1 MVTTE
6 QIKELVKRNESL
18 KIFLDID
25 GKKAILT
32 EREKRS
38 LEPDFWDDAKAAEA
52 YQKESA
58 SIKSWVDDFERINA
72 LVGDVEVL
80 PDFMQ
85 EGLYTEEESDKIY
98 NNAIKNI
105 EALELKGMMRSEED
119 PLPAILEINSGAGG
133 TESLDWASMLLRMY
147 MRWAERKGYSC
158 KIQDM
163 QEGDPVGVKSAMI
176 EINGPYAYGY
186 LQSENGV
193 HRLVRPSPFNASNK
207 RQTTFASVFATPLV
221 DDNIEIVISPADIK
235 WDTYRSSGA
244 GGQNVNKVETGVRL
258 YHIPTGIVIENTET
272 RSQLMNKENAMR
284 ILRSKLYQ
292 MELEKRRAVEAEKE
306 GQKKKIEWGSQI
318 RSYVL
323 DDRRVK
329 DHRTGCQTS
338 NPDAVLD
345 GDLDMFIESYLR
357 TLYK

>member
-25 GKKAILT
+25 GKKAILS

-38 LEPDFWDDAKAAEA
+38 LEPDFWDDAKVAEA

-85 EGLYTEEESDKIY
+85 EGLYSEEESDKIY